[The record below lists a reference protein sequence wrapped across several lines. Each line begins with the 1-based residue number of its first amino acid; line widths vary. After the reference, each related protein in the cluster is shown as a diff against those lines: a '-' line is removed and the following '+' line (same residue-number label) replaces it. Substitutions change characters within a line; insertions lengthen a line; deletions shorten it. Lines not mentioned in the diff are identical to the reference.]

1 MSYRDKDCP
10 CASGVYSSDAREILA
25 AVHAQNLASLNA
37 AALRDRYRRVN
48 GIALPVFPHIA
59 ARAWRESQGMS
70 RAKLARWI
78 GFSPS
83 QIQDYEEGNYI
94 F

>member
-1 MSYRDKDCP
+1 MAYRDKDCP

-48 GIALPVFPHIA
+48 GIADKPQTFDLSPLPLFGDAHK
-59 ARAWRESQGMS
+59 Q
-70 RAKLARWI
+70 KDL
-78 GFSPS
+78 F
-83 QIQDYEEGNYI
+83 
-94 F
+94 